1 MGAGGT
7 GAELGGLGL
16 MGHFDPQKGAESGVV
31 LCFVLVSLEPVA
43 PPRAAVVWQ
52 LMHFNHF
59 QLEKLETICH

>member
-1 MGAGGT
+1 
-7 GAELGGLGL
+7 

-31 LCFVLVSLEPVA
+31 LCFVLVSLEPVT
-43 PPRAAVVWQ
+43 PPRAAVVWE